1 MKHLCYIILFIIG
14 GSAHAQHFAMGNDGL
29 IYQDETGKSMNPDV
43 FQNCFCDVKEVD
55 SSGNP
60 IMLRPLTYPVPVQF
74 NQDWGV
80 LTKEG
85 DFIKNTQNSNIA
97 AFKTAKG
104 ELYLEGFSWENYQV
118 QLSESAIL
126 NLIDSNGVSTRK
138 LYVNDSFKNSFL
150 VSEDQ
155 KSWGIVDAELKELLP
170 LQYIAAHHE
179 GQYFKFSSKG
189 YLSLRK
195 NEAGS
200 LFGAVNY
207 KGKTVLP
214 FKWKLISYIIED
226 EDHIYVMNEHLKRGY
241 INIKGQTTL
250 AFKFKKLPR
259 ELSDSNMVETEHY
272 TYFIDKDLKQIGPKY
287 QAFEKKGDH
296 IFYKKDYKW
305 GVLDD
310 QNKEVIPCVYS
321 SIMDGP
327 RLKDDPSF
335 KCYIVVKNGVYGL
348 ITTEGDEIIKPAYG
362 CLCGLSYFAP
372 SNYYIEFKKDDIS
385 YKFNHKG
392 ELIEKGG
399 KGSPACFCE

>member
-1 MKHLCYIILFIIG
+1 MKNIWYIILLLIG
-14 GSAHAQHFAMGNDGL
+14 GAAHAQYFAVSNGGL
-29 IYQDETGKSMNPDV
+29 IYQDETGTSLNKAV
-43 FQNCFCDVKEVD
+43 FQNCFCEVGETD
-55 SSGNP
+55 STGNIISLSP
-60 IMLRPLTYPVPVQF
+60 SFFPVPVQM

-85 DFIKNTQNSNIA
+85 EFIKNNQNSA
-97 AFKTAKG
+97 VADVHTTAG
-104 ELYLEGFSWENYQV
+104 ELYLEGFNWGNHQP
-118 QLSESAIL
+118 QLGESPVL
-126 NLIDSNGVSTRK
+126 NLLDSNGVSARK
-138 LYVNDSFKNSFL
+138 LYVNDFFKNSFL

-179 GQYFKFSSKG
+179 GEFFKFSSKG

-207 KGKTVLP
+207 KGKTVIP

-226 EDHIYVMNEHLKRGY
+226 EDHIYVMNEYLKRGY

-250 AFKFKKLPR
+250 PFKFKKLPR

-287 QAFEKKGDH
+287 QAFEKKGDR
-296 IFYKKDYKW
+296 IFYKKENRW
-305 GVLDD
+305 GVLDA
-310 QNKEVIPCVYS
+310 QNKEVIPCIYS

-327 RLKDDPSF
+327 RLKEDPSF
-335 KCYIVVKNGVYGL
+335 KCYIVVKNGMYGL
-348 ITTEGDEIIKPAYG
+348 ITTEGEEIIKPGYG

-385 YKFNHKG
+385 YKFDHKG
-392 ELIEKGG
+392 QLVEKGG
-399 KGSPACFCE
+399 KGSMACFCE